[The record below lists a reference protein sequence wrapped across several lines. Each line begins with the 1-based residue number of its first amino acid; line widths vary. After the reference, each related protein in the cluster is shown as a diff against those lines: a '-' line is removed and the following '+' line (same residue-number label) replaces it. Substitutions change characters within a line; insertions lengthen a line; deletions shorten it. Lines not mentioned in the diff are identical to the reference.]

1 MIKSDLFLGFK
12 YDSTSEKSSN
22 VIHRVNKR
30 TNKNHK
36 IIPINAGKIFYKTQY
51 LFMIKT
57 RIKAGM

>member
-1 MIKSDLFLGFK
+1 MIKWDLLQEFK

-22 VIHRVNKR
+22 VIHHVSKR
-30 TNKNHK
+30 MNKNHK

-57 RIKAGM
+57 LIKAGM